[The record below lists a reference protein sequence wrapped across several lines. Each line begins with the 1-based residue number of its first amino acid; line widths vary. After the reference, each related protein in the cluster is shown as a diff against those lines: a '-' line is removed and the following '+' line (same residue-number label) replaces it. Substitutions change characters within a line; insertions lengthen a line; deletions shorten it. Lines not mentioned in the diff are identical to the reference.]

1 MMMAASEGA
10 MAFAKGL
17 GAVHSMSHA
26 IGANEDLRLHHGTLN
41 AVVLPTVLRFNAAHV
56 GDKYAQL
63 RRAMGLKENADIS
76 EWIEQYNASIG
87 LPENLAVM
95 GVTDD
100 LIPALAQHC
109 MTDACHFSNP
119 KRPTVE
125 EYEVMFR
132 DAMGQG

>member
-1 MMMAASEGA
+1 MIKKNLLVLIFLAS
-10 MAFAKGL
+10 L
-17 GAVHSMSHA
+17 
-26 IGANEDLRLHHGTLN
+26 
-41 AVVLPTVLRFNAAHV
+41 TVLFCMCVQKAINNKIKKDIECHV

-100 LIPALAQHC
+100 LIPALAQQSTGRAPVLLRQAARFH
-109 MTDACHFSNP
+109 
-119 KRPTVE
+119 
-125 EYEVMFR
+125 
-132 DAMGQG
+132 